1 MASRTAISTYLA
13 SNISDGKLVATG
25 NPNLKRRL
33 GEDVRTVKDVPGDP
47 LDLEAI
53 AQKPEGEITILNEE
67 LPKPADDKTPVPKK
81 IYTTKVEDLV
91 CGVGYYY
98 FFYFKN

>member
-1 MASRTAISTYLA
+1 M
-13 SNISDGKLVATG
+13 VATG

-33 GEDVRTVKDVPGDP
+33 GVDVRTFKDVQGDP

-53 AQKPEGEITILNEE
+53 AQKPEGEITVINEQ
-67 LPKPADDKTPVPKK
+67 LPKPADDKAPVPKK
-81 IYTTKVEDLV
+81 IYATKVEDLV